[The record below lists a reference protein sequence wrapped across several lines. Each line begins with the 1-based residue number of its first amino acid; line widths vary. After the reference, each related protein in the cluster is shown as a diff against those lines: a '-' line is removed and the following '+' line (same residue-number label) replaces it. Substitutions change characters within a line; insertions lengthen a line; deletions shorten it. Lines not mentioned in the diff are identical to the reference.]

1 MKGTT
6 GEISLAIGLLNN
18 AVRREGRGKAG
29 RPVDLGEGIV
39 EGCRIMIISLLGE
52 YIQ

>member
-6 GEISLAIGLLNN
+6 GEIFLAIGLLNN

-29 RPVDLGEGIV
+29 RPVGLGEGTA
-39 EGCRIMIISLLGE
+39 EGCRIIMIISLLGE
-52 YIQ
+52 YI